1 MRIIVATHNE
11 GKLVEINRILE
22 DCLGVDADQVELVS
36 AGSLNL
42 PDPVEDGVT
51 FQENALLKAR
61 DVAARTGCPAI
72 ADDSG
77 LIVDVMGNA
86 PGILSAR
93 WAGKHG
99 DDKANNALLLA
110 QIADIPDAKR
120 TARFRCA
127 AALVVP
133 QTEAGAG
140 ADGRYAIAQEIVE
153 TGEMPGVLLHEPHG
167 EHGFGYDPLFVPDD
181 QPARAVEAGE
191 KLTSADGTG
200 RKERHLPSRQG
211 VARPAAIRGH
221 SAEVGLKRVAAV
233 SIRRS
238 ARCSKGVEP

>member
-22 DCLGVDADQVELVS
+22 DCLSADAAQVELVS

-93 WAGKHG
+93 WSGKHG

-120 TARFRCA
+120 APVPTAVMR
-127 AALVVP
+127 L
-133 QTEAGAG
+133 
-140 ADGRYAIAQEIVE
+140 
-153 TGEMPGVLLHEPHG
+153 
-167 EHGFGYDPLFVPDD
+167 
-181 QPARAVEAGE
+181 PARPW
-191 KLTSADGTG
+191 KSAKCRVCCCMNLMASTASDMIHCSCPTISPPVP
-200 RKERHLPSRQG
+200 RKRAKNSLPRRWNRPKRTLFPTA
-211 VARPAAIRGH
+211 ARLCALCCRP
-221 SAEVGLKRVAAV
+221 
-233 SIRRS
+233 
-238 ARCSKGVEP
+238 

>member
-120 TARFRCA
+120 TARVGCA

-140 ADGRYAIAQEIVE
+140 AEGR
-153 TGEMPGVLLHEPHG
+153 
-167 EHGFGYDPLFVPDD
+167 
-181 QPARAVEAGE
+181 
-191 KLTSADGTG
+191 
-200 RKERHLPSRQG
+200 
-211 VARPAAIRGH
+211 
-221 SAEVGLKRVAAV
+221 
-233 SIRRS
+233 
-238 ARCSKGVEP
+238 

>member
-153 TGEMPGVLLHEPHG
+153 TGEMPGVLLRAPRG
-167 EHGFGYDPLFVPDD
+167 ANGFGYDPLFVPNE
-181 QPARAVEAGE
+181 QPQRAVDAGE
-191 KLTSADGTG
+191 KLTSA
-200 RKERHLPSRQG
+200 EME
-211 VARPAAIRGH
+211 PA
-221 SAEVGLKRVAAV
+221 EKNAV
-233 SIRRS
+233 SHRGKALRALVASIE
-238 ARCSKGVEP
+238 ALVK

>member
-11 GKLVEINRILE
+11 GKLKEIRRILAE
-22 DCLGVDADQVELVS
+22 DLGETAQQVELVS

-93 WAGKHG
+93 WAGEHG
-99 DDKANNALLLA
+99 NDKANNALLLA
-110 QIADIPDAKR
+110 QMADIPDEKR
-120 TARFRCA
+120 TARVRCA

-133 QTEAGAG
+133 GA
-140 ADGRYAIAQEIVE
+140 A
-153 TGEMPGVLLHEPHG
+153 
-167 EHGFGYDPLFVPDD
+167 
-181 QPARAVEAGE
+181 
-191 KLTSADGTG
+191 
-200 RKERHLPSRQG
+200 
-211 VARPAAIRGH
+211 
-221 SAEVGLKRVAAV
+221 
-233 SIRRS
+233 
-238 ARCSKGVEP
+238 

>member
-133 QTEAGAG
+133 KTEAGAG
-140 ADGRYAIAQEIVE
+140 ADGRYTIAQEIVE
-153 TGEMPGVLLHEPHG
+153 TGEMPGVLLHELMASM
-167 EHGFGYDPLFVPDD
+167 DSATTRCSVPDD

-191 KLTSADGTG
+191 KLTSAQMEPAEKNAISHRGKAL
-200 RKERHLPSRQG
+200 RALLPS
-211 VARPAAIRGH
+211 VATL
-221 SAEVGLKRVAAV
+221 LK
-233 SIRRS
+233 
-238 ARCSKGVEP
+238 

>member
-11 GKLVEINRILE
+11 GKLKEIRRILAE
-22 DCLGVDADQVELVS
+22 DLGETAQQVELVS

-86 PGILSAR
+86 PGTLSAR
-93 WAGKHG
+93 WAGEHG
-99 DDKANNALLLA
+99 NDKANNALLLA
-110 QIADIPDAKR
+110 QMADIPDEKR

-133 QTEAGAG
+133 GAAEG
-140 ADGRYAIAQEIVE
+140 APYPIASETVE
-153 TGEMPGVLLHEPHG
+153 LGEMPGVLLREAHG
-167 EHGFGYDPLFVPDD
+167 TNGFGYDPLFIPDD
-181 QPARAVEAGE
+181 QPARAVEAGRRF
-191 KLTSADGTG
+191 TSAEMTPEE
-200 RKERHLPSRQG
+200 KN
-211 VARPAAIRGH
+211 AISHRGK
-221 SAEVGLKRVAAV
+221 ALKALVPAV
-233 SIRRS
+233 S
-238 ARCSKGVEP
+238 ALF